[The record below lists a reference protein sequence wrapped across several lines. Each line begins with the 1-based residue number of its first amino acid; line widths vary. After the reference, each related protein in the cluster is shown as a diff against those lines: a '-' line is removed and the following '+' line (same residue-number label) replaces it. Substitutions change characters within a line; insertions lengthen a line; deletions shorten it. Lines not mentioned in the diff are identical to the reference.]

1 MVTLYEQ
8 LNGKAVGTLHHFLD
22 CLKDSRRRL
31 SGTDQAYYGEVLTQ
45 KCSTDIKNYVEI
57 TPNQFKKFTIGK
69 VIFAVHTSGTI
80 RVCYGALPKHA
91 WDIYE
96 PTGSNYRFAAHR
108 KTDWDD
114 NYTFFATDRLT
125 EKEKPLRDFAPEGK
139 DTPTITL
146 SSAWLR
152 DFERQ
157 VGPLRNILPDTNETS
172 IDRYAVLWKL
182 KKDLKLTDYNQLSMF
197 CSVLGLSLYGDP
209 EQTLPKALQ
218 EFSSMKPRLVEA
230 ILKKVEKEFPESEWE
245 SSPLAEIYPYMTN
258 FVRLLLKL

>member
-8 LNGKAVGTLHHFLD
+8 LNGKAVGILHHFLD
-22 CLKDSRRRL
+22 CLKDNRRRL
-31 SGTDQAYYGEVLTQ
+31 AGTDQAYYGEVLTQ

-57 TPNQFKKFTIGK
+57 TPNQFKKFTVGK
-69 VIFAVHTSGTI
+69 VIFAVHSAGTV

-108 KTDWDD
+108 KTDWDGE
-114 NYTFFATDRLT
+114 YTYFATDRLS
-125 EKEKPLRDFAPEGK
+125 EKDNTTGVS
-139 DTPTITL
+139 ITQ
-146 SSAWLR
+146 AWLR

-157 VGPLRNILPDTNETS
+157 VGPLRQILPDTNETS
-172 IDRYAVLWKL
+172 IDRYAVLWRL

-197 CSVLGLSLYGDP
+197 CSVLGLSLYGNP
-209 EQTLPKALQ
+209 EQSLPKALQ
-218 EFSSMKPRLVEA
+218 EYSSMKPRLVEA

>member
-8 LNGKAVGTLHHFLD
+8 LNGKAVGILHHFLD

-114 NYTFFATDRLT
+114 NYTFFATDRMT
-125 EKEKPLRDFAPEGK
+125 EKEN
-139 DTPTITL
+139 TPTITL

-157 VGPLRNILPDTNETS
+157 VGPLRNILPDANDS
-172 IDRYAVLWKL
+172 GIDRYVGLWQL
-182 KKDLKLTDYNQLSMF
+182 KKGMKPSDYDQLSRF
-197 CSVLGLSLYGDP
+197 CSVLGLSLYGAP

-245 SSPLAEIYPYMTN
+245 TSPLAEIYPYMTN
-258 FVRLLLKL
+258 FVKLLLKIW

>member
-1 MVTLYEQ
+1 MLTFFEQ

-57 TPNQFKKFTIGK
+57 TPNQFKKFTVGK
-69 VIFAVHTSGTI
+69 VIFAVHPAGTV

-108 KTDWDD
+108 KTDWTDD
-114 NYTFFATDRLT
+114 YTFFATDRLT
-125 EKEKPLRDFAPEGK
+125 EKEN
-139 DTPTITL
+139 TPTITL

-157 VGPLRNILPDTNETS
+157 VGPLRNILPDTNDSS
-172 IDRYAVLWKL
+172 IDRYAGLWQL
-182 KKDLKLTDYNQLSMF
+182 KKGMKQTDYDQLSRF
-197 CSVLGLSLYGDP
+197 CSVLGLSLYGNP
-209 EQTLPKALQ
+209 ERSIPKALQ

-245 SSPLAEIYPYMTN
+245 TSPLAEIYPYMTN

>member
-1 MVTLYEQ
+1 MLTFFEQ
-8 LNGKAVGTLHHFLD
+8 LNGKAVGILHHFLD
-22 CLKDSRRRL
+22 CLKDNRRRL
-31 SGTDQAYYGEVLTQ
+31 AGTDQAYYGEVLTQ

-57 TPNQFKKFTIGK
+57 NKSQFKKFTVGK
-69 VIFAVHTSGTI
+69 VIFAVHPTGTV

-108 KTDWDD
+108 KTDWTDD
-114 NYTFFATDRLT
+114 YTFFATDRLT
-125 EKEKPLRDFAPEGK
+125 EKEKSLHI
-139 DTPTITL
+139 TPPT
-146 SSAWLR
+146 SWLR

-157 VGPLRNILPDTNETS
+157 VGPLRNILPDTNDSS
-172 IDRYAVLWKL
+172 IDRYAGLWQL
-182 KKDLKLTDYNQLSMF
+182 KKGMKPSDYNQMSMF
-197 CSVLGLSLYGDP
+197 CSVLGLSLYGNP

-245 SSPLAEIYPYMTN
+245 SSPLAEIFPYMTN

>member
-1 MVTLYEQ
+1 MLTFFEQ
-8 LNGKAVGTLHHFLD
+8 LNGKAVGILHHFLD
-22 CLKDSRRRL
+22 CLKDNRRRL
-31 SGTDQAYYGEVLTQ
+31 AGTDQAYYGEVLTQ

-57 TPNQFKKFTIGK
+57 TPNQFKKFTVGK
-69 VIFAVHTSGTI
+69 VIFAVHPTGTV

-91 WDIYE
+91 WDLYE

-108 KTDWDD
+108 KTNWDD
-114 NYTFFATDRLT
+114 SYTFFATDRMT
-125 EKEKPLRDFAPEGK
+125 EKEKSLH
-139 DTPTITL
+139 ITL
-146 SSAWLR
+146 SSSWLR

-172 IDRYAVLWKL
+172 IDRYAVLWKF

-197 CSVLGLSLYGDP
+197 CSVLGLSLYGNP
-209 EQTLPKALQ
+209 EQSLPKALQ

-230 ILKKVEKEFPESEWE
+230 ILKRVEKEFPEYEWE
-245 SSPLAEIYPYMTN
+245 TSKLAEIYPYMTN

>member
-8 LNGKAVGTLHHFLD
+8 INGKAVGVLHTFLD
-22 CLKDSRRRL
+22 CLKDNRRRL
-31 SGTDQAYYGEVLTQ
+31 AGTDQAYYGEVLTQ

-57 TPNQFKKFTIGK
+57 TPNQFKKFTVGK
-69 VIFAVHTSGTI
+69 VIFAVHPTGTV

-108 KTDWDD
+108 KTNWDGE
-114 NYTFFATDRLT
+114 YTFFATDRLT
-125 EKEKPLRDFAPEGK
+125 EKENTTKVSP
-139 DTPTITL
+139 PT
-146 SSAWLR
+146 SWFR

-157 VGPLRNILPDTNETS
+157 VGPLRQILPDTNDSS
-172 IDRYAVLWKL
+172 IDRYAGLWQL
-182 KKDLKLTDYNQLSMF
+182 KKGMKPSDYNQMSMF
-197 CSVLGLSLYGDP
+197 CSVLGLSLYGNP

-245 SSPLAEIYPYMTN
+245 TSPLAEVYPYMTN
-258 FVRLLLKL
+258 FVRLLQKL

>member
-1 MVTLYEQ
+1 MKTLFEQ

-57 TPNQFKKFTIGK
+57 TPNQFKKFTVGK
-69 VIFAVHTSGTI
+69 VIFAVHPTGTV

-108 KTDWDD
+108 KTDWTDD
-114 NYTFFATDRLT
+114 YTFFATDRMT
-125 EKEKPLRDFAPEGK
+125 EKE

-146 SSAWLR
+146 SPSWLR

-157 VGPLRNILPDTNETS
+157 VGPLRNILPDTNDTS
-172 IDRYAVLWKL
+172 IDRYAGLWQL
-182 KKDLKLTDYNQLSMF
+182 KKGMKQTDYDQLSRF

-209 EQTLPKALQ
+209 EQSLPKALQ

-230 ILKKVEKEFPESEWE
+230 ILKKVEGQLPT
-245 SSPLAEIYPYMTN
+245 EIYPYMAN
-258 FVRLLLKL
+258 FVKLLLKIW

>member
-8 LNGKAVGTLHHFLD
+8 LNGKVVGILHHFLD
-22 CLKDSRRRL
+22 CLKDNRRRL
-31 SGTDQAYYGEVLTQ
+31 AGTDQAYYGEVLTQ

-57 TPNQFKKFTIGK
+57 DKSQFKKFTVGK
-69 VIFAVHTSGTI
+69 VIFAVHPAGTV

-108 KTDWDD
+108 KTAWTDD
-114 NYTFFATDRLT
+114 YTFFATDRLS
-125 EKEKPLRDFAPEGK
+125 EKENTTKVS
-139 DTPTITL
+139 L
-146 SSAWLR
+146 SSSWLR

-157 VGPLRNILPDTNETS
+157 VGPLRNILPDTNDSS
-172 IDRYAVLWKL
+172 IDRYAGLWQL
-182 KKDLKLTDYNQLSMF
+182 KKGMKPSDYNQMNMF
-197 CSVLGLSLYGDP
+197 CSVLGLSLYGNP
-209 EQTLPKALQ
+209 EQSLPKALQ

-245 SSPLAEIYPYMTN
+245 QSPLAEVYPYMTN

>member
-1 MVTLYEQ
+1 MLTFFEQ
-8 LNGKAVGTLHHFLD
+8 LNGKAVGILHHFLD
-22 CLKDSRRRL
+22 CLKDRRRRL
-31 SGTDQAYYGEVLTQ
+31 AGTDQAYYGEVLTQ
-45 KCSTDIKNYVEI
+45 KCSTDIKDYVEI
-57 TPNQFKKFTIGK
+57 TPNQFKKFTVGK
-69 VIFAVHTSGTI
+69 VIFAVHPTGTV

-96 PTGSNYRFAAHR
+96 PTGSNYRFTVHR

-114 NYTFFATDRLT
+114 SYTFFVTDRT
-125 EKEKPLRDFAPEGK
+125 VKKEKEP
-139 DTPTITL
+139 ITL

-157 VGPLRNILPDTNETS
+157 VGPLRNILPDTNDSS

-197 CSVLGLSLYGDP
+197 CSVLGLSLYGNP

-230 ILKKVEKEFPESEWE
+230 ILKRVEKEFPEKEWE

-258 FVRLLLKL
+258 FVKLLLKI

>member
-8 LNGKAVGTLHHFLD
+8 INGKAVGVLHHFLD
-22 CLKDSRRRL
+22 CLKDNRRRL
-31 SGTDQAYYGEVLTQ
+31 AGTDQAYYGEVLTQ

-57 TPNQFKKFTIGK
+57 TPNQFKKFTVGK
-69 VIFAVHTSGTI
+69 VIFAVHPTGTV

-108 KTDWDD
+108 KTNWDGE
-114 NYTFFATDRLT
+114 YTFFATDRINRS
-125 EKEKPLRDFAPEGK
+125 EKESI
-139 DTPTITL
+139 TP
-146 SSAWLR
+146 SSSWLR

-157 VGPLRNILPDTNETS
+157 VGPLRQILPDTNDSS
-172 IDRYAVLWKL
+172 IDRYAGLWQL
-182 KKDLKLTDYNQLSMF
+182 KKGMKPSDHNQLSLF

-209 EQTLPKALQ
+209 EQSLPKALQ

-245 SSPLAEIYPYMTN
+245 TSPLAEIYPYMTN
-258 FVRLLLKL
+258 FVKLLLKIW

>member
-1 MVTLYEQ
+1 MLTFFEQ
-8 LNGKAVGTLHHFLD
+8 LNGKAVGILHHFLD

-69 VIFAVHTSGTI
+69 VIFAVHPTGTV

-108 KTDWDD
+108 KTDWTDD
-114 NYTFFATDRLT
+114 YTFFATDRLT

>member
-1 MVTLYEQ
+1 MKTLFEQ
-8 LNGKAVGTLHHFLD
+8 LNGKALGVLHTFLD
-22 CLKDSRRRL
+22 CLKDRSRRL

-57 TPNQFKKFTIGK
+57 TPNQFKKFTVGK
-69 VIFAVHTSGTI
+69 VIFAVHSAGTV

-96 PTGSNYRFAAHR
+96 PTGSNYRFVTHR

-114 NYTFFATDRLT
+114 NYTFFATDRMT
-125 EKEKPLRDFAPEGK
+125 EKE

-146 SSAWLR
+146 TPSWLR

-157 VGPLRNILPDTNETS
+157 VGPLRNILPDTNDTS
-172 IDRYAVLWKL
+172 IDRYVGLWKL
-182 KKDLKLTDYNQLSMF
+182 NIVAPGRRPELKKNLKLTDYNQLSMF

-209 EQTLPKALQ
+209 EQSIPKALQ
-218 EFSSMKPRLVEA
+218 VFSSMKPRLVEA
-230 ILKKVEKEFPESEWE
+230 ILRKVEGQLPT
-245 SSPLAEIYPYMTN
+245 EIYPYMTN
-258 FVRLLLKL
+258 FVKLLLKI